1 MAATHLTSPKSLLTI
16 TMFIAIA
23 LTSMNFNNIGGSTAG
38 VLARPLL
45 DVQTAPTS
53 LAARLQSNG
62 SYSECWDSLTELQA
76 CTGEVILF
84 FLNGETHLGRN
95 CCKAIHIIQHN
106 CWPAMLGSFGFT
118 EEEGDILRG
127 YCDATADVF
136 LPPPSHI
143 VPLAKVD
150 LKP

>member
-1 MAATHLTSPKSLLTI
+1 
-16 TMFIAIA
+16 
-23 LTSMNFNNIGGSTAG
+23 MNSNNIGSTSG

-45 DVQTAPTS
+45 DVQTAASPVS

-62 SYSECWDSLTELQA
+62 SYSECWDSLTKLQA

-84 FLNGETHLGRN
+84 FLNGETQLGRS
-95 CCKAIHIIQHN
+95 CCNAIHIIQHN
-106 CWPAMLGSFGFT
+106 CWSAMLGSLGFT

-127 YCDATADVF
+127 YCDATADV
-136 LPPPSHI
+136 LPPPSPI
-143 VPLAKVD
+143 VPLAKDD

>member
-1 MAATHLTSPKSLLTI
+1 MATTHLTSPKSPLRI

-23 LTSMNFNNIGGSTAG
+23 LTSMNFNNIGRSTTG

-45 DVQTAPTS
+45 DVETAPIS
-53 LAARLQSNG
+53 LAARLQLNG
-62 SYSECWDSLTELQA
+62 SYSECWESLTELQA

-95 CCKAIHIIQHN
+95 CCNAIHIIQHN
-106 CWPAMLGSFGFT
+106 CWPAMLGSLGFT

-127 YCDATADVF
+127 YCDATADV
-136 LPPPSHI
+136 LSPPSPI
-143 VPLAKVD
+143 VPLAKD
-150 LKP
+150 DFKP

>member
-1 MAATHLTSPKSLLTI
+1 
-16 TMFIAIA
+16 MFIAIA
-23 LTSMNFNNIGGSTAG
+23 LTSMNFNNDIG

-45 DVQTAPTS
+45 DVQTAAPIS

-106 CWPAMLGSFGFT
+106 CWPAMLGSLGFT

-127 YCDATADVF
+127 YCDATVADV
-136 LPPPSHI
+136 LPPPSPI
-143 VPLAKVD
+143 VPLSLAKVD